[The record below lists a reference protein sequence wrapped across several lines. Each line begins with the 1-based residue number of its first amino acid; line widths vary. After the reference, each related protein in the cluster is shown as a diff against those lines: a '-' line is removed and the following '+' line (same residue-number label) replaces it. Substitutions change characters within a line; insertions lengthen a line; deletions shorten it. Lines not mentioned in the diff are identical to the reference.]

1 MHLKVLRLV
10 RERFLA
16 KMFKVYD
23 HNHCYKDRTR
33 LIKEQGYTSAPIH
46 IGEHCWIGSNTII
59 LKGVTIGNN
68 VVVGANCVI
77 YKDVPSDCIVINKQ
91 NLVIKNQTL

>member
-10 RERFLA
+10 RERIFGENV
-16 KMFKVYD
+16 KVYD

-59 LKGVTIGNN
+59 LKGVTIW
-68 VVVGANCVI
+68 
-77 YKDVPSDCIVINKQ
+77 K
-91 NLVIKNQTL
+91 